1 MSIERDICKAID
13 IISSRAI
20 STASHGT
27 TVLATVVECLN
38 PFNGK
43 YKIKYQSNNFI
54 AYNNNI
60 NTFYDAETPVYV
72 FLKNGQLDEEL
83 IILGPAHG
91 RNSNNFF
98 SIFKDFDFDIDN
110 FSWNDIFHGTMELKA
125 ENGKIKANISY
136 MMHQVAESE
145 LLNFKFNWYG
155 LGSGGAWVNL
165 NKEYNGMRISGTSEL
180 VIIEPYS
187 TFKCE
192 AVMDNFTFIQTIT
205 VK

>member
-20 STASHGT
+20 STANHGT

-43 YKIKYQSNNFI
+43 YRIKYQSNNFI

-60 NTFYDAETPVYV
+60 NTFYDAETPVYI

-91 RNSNNFF
+91 RNNNSFYGIKADF
-98 SIFKDFDFDIDN
+98 SLFDIQDL
-110 FSWNDIFHGTMELKA
+110 FQGGFIWEKTDTT
-125 ENGKIKANISY
+125 IKATPCY
-136 MMHQVAESE
+136 MGIPVSKIE
-145 LLNFKFNWYG
+145 LSNFKFYWRGSTDGGDNWTD
-155 LGSGGAWVNL
+155 LS
-165 NKEYNGMRISGTSEL
+165 KMNGERISGTNE
-180 VIIEPYS
+180 IQIGDY
-187 TFKCE
+187 TFFECE
-192 AVMDNFTFIQTIT
+192 VVMDNFKIIRTIDINNIDA
-205 VK
+205 

>member
-20 STASHGT
+20 STANHGT

-60 NTFYDAETPVYV
+60 NTFYDAETPVYI

-91 RNSNNFF
+91 KNNSGFY
-98 SIFKDFDFDIDN
+98 SIFKDINNIDDLKGKLILN
-110 FSWNDIFHGTMELKA
+110 IEND
-125 ENGKIKANISY
+125 KIVANLSY
-136 MMHQVAESE
+136 MGHYIEKNE
-145 LLNFKFNWYG
+145 LLNIKFYWYG
-155 LGSGGAWVNL
+155 SNGGDWVSL
-165 NKEYNGMRISGTSEL
+165 DKEYNGMRISGTSE
-180 VIIEPYS
+180 INKTDEYTS
-187 TFKCE
+187 FKCE
-192 AVMDNFTFIQTIT
+192 AIMDNFTFIQTIDINSIDA
-205 VK
+205 

>member
-20 STASHGT
+20 STANHGT

-83 IILGPAHG
+83 TILGPVHG
-91 RNSNNFF
+91 KNNIGFY
-98 SIFKDFDFDIDN
+98 SIFKDINNIDDLKGKLILKIE
-110 FSWNDIFHGTMELKA
+110 ND
-125 ENGKIKANISY
+125 KIVANLSY
-136 MMHQVAESE
+136 MGHYVEKNE
-145 LLNFKFNWYG
+145 LLNIKFYWYG
-155 LGSGGAWVNL
+155 SNGGDWVSL
-165 NKEYNGMRISGTSEL
+165 DREYNGMRISGTSE
-180 VIIEPYS
+180 IKKIDDYTS
-187 TFKCE
+187 FKCE
-192 AVMDNFTFIQTIT
+192 AVMDNFTFIQTIDA
-205 VK
+205 